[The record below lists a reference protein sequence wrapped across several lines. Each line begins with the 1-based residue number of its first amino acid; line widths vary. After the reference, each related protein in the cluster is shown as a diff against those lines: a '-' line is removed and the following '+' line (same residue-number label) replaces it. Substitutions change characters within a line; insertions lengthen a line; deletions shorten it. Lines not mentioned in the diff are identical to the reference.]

1 MSAAPAP
8 VAALQIRSAVPGDL
22 TTVQAI
28 YAHHVLHGT
37 ASFEIE
43 PPEIAEMQQRYAKV
57 VGVGLPFLVAEIEGI
72 VVGYGYAGSYRPR
85 PAYLFT
91 VEDSIYIHPEWC
103 GRGLGRQLLARVIGN
118 CEAAGRRQMIAVI
131 GDSANVASVRLH
143 AAAGFR
149 EAGVLRSVGFKFGRW
164 LDTVLMQRPLGPGAD
179 VLPVGKASSILP

>member
-1 MSAAPAP
+1 MSAVPAP
-8 VAALQIRSAVPGDL
+8 GAALQIRSAVAGDL
-22 TTVQAI
+22 PAVQAI
-28 YAHHVLHGT
+28 YAHHVCHGT

-43 PPEIAEMQQRYAKV
+43 PPPLEEMQQRYAKV
-57 VGVGLPFLVAEIEGI
+57 VGVGLPFLVAEVHGI

-91 VEDSIYIHPEWC
+91 VEDSIYLHPEWC
-103 GRGLGRQLLARVIGN
+103 GRGLGRQLLARLIGT

-164 LDTVLMQRPLGPGAD
+164 LDTVLMQRALGSGAET
-179 VLPVGKASSILP
+179 LPAEKASG